1 MVVSLNSGTPKSS
14 HFNRVFHYK
23 PSILGYLYFWKHP
36 YGWLGGGF
44 RFGGEDSHFD
54 SYLSNGLVQPPPS
67 WVFFYTEFVEFFCFF
82 FGQDLNVIRTSKKTT
97 DVNAPEGSIEIQE
110 IQEKIDK
117 QSRFNE
123 IFIFL

>member
-1 MVVSLNSGTPKSS
+1 L
-14 HFNRVFHYK
+14 
-23 PSILGYLYFWKHP
+23 
-36 YGWLGGGF
+36 
-44 RFGGEDSHFD
+44 
-54 SYLSNGLVQPPPS
+54 
-67 WVFFYTEFVEFFCFF
+67 FF